1 MTIQLPSTGLR
12 HAMASSV
19 ATAAGE
25 GQAQVFVLFG
35 FRQALSADGT
45 RVVFKT
51 WLMILDDG
59 GLL

>member
-19 ATAAGE
+19 ATAAGK

-35 FRQALSADGT
+35 FRQALPADGT

-51 WLMILDDG
+51 LMILDDR

>member
-1 MTIQLPSTGLR
+1 
-12 HAMASSV
+12 MASSV